1 MEERRVAESES
12 KPASERDDNNL
23 DQLTKRYFQD
33 ELGLAP
39 EDIPEAAKNLLGA
52 FGVLLRI
59 DERLKKQPL

>member
-1 MEERRVAESES
+1 MSGNQEH
-12 KPASERDDNNL
+12 DL
-23 DQLTKRYFQD
+23 DQLAKRYFQD

-39 EDIPEAAKNLLGA
+39 EDIPEAEKNLLGA